1 MPARTVAELAALCEG
16 EIIGDAD
23 LVITGANALE
33 SASEGELSFVA
44 NNKALALARTSHA
57 GCLIVSK
64 NFSEDGR
71 WAQILVPNP
80 RVAFARVLASL
91 YPQPKAKPGIH
102 PTASI
107 APTAKIAETA
117 SIGPF
122 ATIGDN
128 AVVGEHSVI
137 GAHCSVGDSVTIGEG
152 TVLRPNVTL
161 YDGVRIGS
169 RVLLHAGC
177 VIGADGFGFAMVG
190 DHYEKFPQVGTVEI
204 EDDVEI
210 GANSCVDRA
219 ALGITRIGQG
229 TKLDNMVHIAHNC
242 HIGRH
247 VVIAAQTG
255 FSGGVT
261 VGDYAVVGGQV
272 GVGDKATIES
282 RAIVGSGAG
291 ILTSARVAAG
301 EPVWG
306 VPARPLRQHLKG
318 LAYVGKIP
326 DLQSELRE
334 TRRKLEALEAK
345 LNEIGAGDRA

>member
-1 MPARTVAELAALCEG
+1 MTARTVAELAAVCGG
-16 EIIGDAD
+16 EIDGDAA
-23 LVITGANALE
+23 LLITGANALE
-33 SASEGELSFVA
+33 SAGETELSFVA
-44 NNKALALARTSHA
+44 NAKAIPLARSSRA
-57 GCLIVSK
+57 GCLIVT
-64 NFSEDGR
+64 EDFGESGP
-71 WAQILVPNP
+71 WARIRVANP
-80 RVAFARVLASL
+80 RVAFVRALATL
-91 YPQPKAKPGIH
+91 YPQARPEPGVH
-102 PTASI
+102 PNALI
-107 APTAKIAETA
+107 APTAHISETA
-117 SIGPF
+117 SIGAF
-122 ATIGDN
+122 AT
-128 AVVGEHSVI
+128 VGEHTTVGDECVI
-137 GAHCSVGDSVTIGEG
+137 GPHCTIGGSVRIGRG

-177 VIGADGFGFAMVG
+177 VIGADGFGFAIVQ

-219 ALGITRIGQG
+219 ALGITRIGEG

-242 HIGRH
+242 QIGRH

-261 VGDYAVVGGQV
+261 VGDYAVIGGQV

-282 RAIVGSGAG
+282 RAVVGSGAG
-291 ILTSARVAAG
+291 ILTSARVHAG

-326 DLQSELRE
+326 DLQRELRDN
-334 TRRKLEALEAK
+334 RQKLKSLEAK
-345 LNEIGAGDRA
+345 LAELGAAERH